1 MISVGVDVSK
11 EKSTICILKPYG
23 EIIQKP
29 FEVNHT
35 EKELSK
41 LSLTL
46 KELNDD
52 IRIVMEATGSYHL
65 PILTYFKE
73 QKFYV
78 SVINPLVMKKYCNMT
93 LRKGKTDKLDAIKI
107 ANYGIDNWYHLKNYE
122 VCDEVYSQLQIL
134 SHQYSRYMRLKVES
148 KIALINLMDR
158 TMPGVK
164 NLLKSNAYTPG
175 KDKLCD
181 FVEEYWHF
189 DNIVNK
195 SKEEFMDHFCEW
207 SKNKGYRTNLAK
219 ASTIYEL
226 AKDGIPTLDAQLPT
240 TKLMVKEAVR
250 VLKEI
255 SNTLDKI
262 LSQMNELAKS
272 LKEYDTVRSMDGVG
286 EILAVRIIA
295 DIGDVK
301 KFHSSKALIA
311 YCGIDAP
318 PHQSGGFTAS
328 KRNISKRGSANLRKT
343 GYEIMQ
349 CLKALKP
356 VDNEIYQYMLKKEA
370 EGKASKVAKIAAL
383 NKFLRIYYAKVKA
396 IK

>member
-23 EIIQKP
+23 EVIQKP

-73 QKFYV
+73 EKFYV

-134 SHQYSRYMRLKVES
+134 SHQYSRYMKLKVES

-158 TMPGVK
+158 TMP
-164 NLLKSNAYTPG
+164 
-175 KDKLCD
+175 
-181 FVEEYWHF
+181 
-189 DNIVNK
+189 
-195 SKEEFMDHFCEW
+195 
-207 SKNKGYRTNLAK
+207 
-219 ASTIYEL
+219 
-226 AKDGIPTLDAQLPT
+226 
-240 TKLMVKEAVR
+240 
-250 VLKEI
+250 
-255 SNTLDKI
+255 
-262 LSQMNELAKS
+262 
-272 LKEYDTVRSMDGVG
+272 
-286 EILAVRIIA
+286 
-295 DIGDVK
+295 
-301 KFHSSKALIA
+301 
-311 YCGIDAP
+311 
-318 PHQSGGFTAS
+318 
-328 KRNISKRGSANLRKT
+328 
-343 GYEIMQ
+343 
-349 CLKALKP
+349 
-356 VDNEIYQYMLKKEA
+356 
-370 EGKASKVAKIAAL
+370 
-383 NKFLRIYYAKVKA
+383 
-396 IK
+396 